1 MAQAAHQAI
10 MTVAEYMEIPE
21 TSAPYSQLIE
31 GEFVMSPPPVRAHEQ
46 IWRNLMRMLDR
57 YLDANPIGE
66 VYAATFGVYLN
77 DVNAFVPDLV
87 FISAERA
94 HQLSDRGLDGT
105 PDFVV
110 EILSPSTARYD
121 KGPKRIVYA
130 RCGVKELWLID
141 PKAKRIDVYYL
152 QEQSEAPVA
161 SHGVTS
167 KFTSPILPG
176 LEFSGEKIFAPSRLK
191 Q

>member
-10 MTVAEYMEIPE
+10 MTVAEYMDVPE

-31 GEFVMSPPPVRAHEQ
+31 GEFVTSPPPIRTHED
-46 IWRNLMRMLDR
+46 IRRNIMRILDP
-57 YLDANPIGE
+57 YLDQAKIGE
-66 VYAATFGVYLN
+66 AYDASFGIYLN
-77 DVNAFVPDLV
+77 DINAFVPDVV
-87 FISAERA
+87 FISNERA
-94 HQLSDRGLDGT
+94 HNMSERGFDGT

-110 EILSPSTARYD
+110 EILSPGTARYD
-121 KGPKRIVYA
+121 KGAKRNVYA

-141 PKAKRIDVYYL
+141 PKARRIDVYYL
-152 QEQSEAPVA
+152 QEQSDTPVA
-161 SHGVTS
+161 SHGASS
-167 KFTSPILPG
+167 KFSSPVFPG

>member
-10 MTVAEYMEIPE
+10 MTVAEYMDVPE
-21 TSAPYSQLIE
+21 TTAPYSQLIE
-31 GEFVMSPPPVRAHEQ
+31 GEFVMSPPTIRADEE
-46 IWRNLMRMLDR
+46 IRRNIMRILDP
-57 YLDANPIGE
+57 YLDQAGIGE
-66 VYAATFGVYLN
+66 AYDASFGIYLN
-77 DVNAFVPDLV
+77 DINAFVPDVV
-87 FISAERA
+87 FISNERG
-94 HQLSDRGLDGT
+94 HKMSERGFDGT

-167 KFTSPILPG
+167 KFTSPIFPG